1 MAGLVEEIQ
10 AQAIDPTVKLSDLLR
25 RVKLAAAK
33 LKLQETANWVDLEMG
48 GYLDVQDKDI
58 PAYRVANGQLMQ
70 RIANR
75 GTIRAFGPPKLIAAL
90 SVMALREPISSL
102 EELATANGSLAIP
115 LDHEIA
121 SQLITA
127 ETGFGQSYHV
137 TFGQNVPVSILSHVR
152 DMVLDWACSLENQGI
167 LGEGISFSMEE
178 KRKAEQAAQSI
189 TINNYGHMHQGD
201 VNGHQNRTVVS
212 STDNSTNSLE
222 ISDTF
227 DQLIQAV
234 DSSIGNENDRE
245 TILELVRAMQAA
257 QGTPEYKT
265 LFQQWVGYL
274 ADYATVLGPF
284 LPALSNLAG

>member
-10 AQAIDPTVKLSDLLR
+10 AKVLDNTVATTELLR
-25 RVKLAAAK
+25 MVKLAAV
-33 LKLQETANWVDLEMG
+33 KLQLNDAIEWVDHELKGYPNQASVPPYRRSMG
-48 GYLDVQDKDI
+48 EVKAHNPYHGPQPVGGDPGMLDKIARQIVQEPITKIEALIGDGSGTLLQKLPTELI
-58 PAYRVANGQLMQ
+58 NT
-70 RIANR
+70 INKANR
-75 GTIRAFGPPKLIAAL
+75 MPHMDYYVHIPVAFFIDIQQQVRNLI
-90 SVMALREPISSL
+90 
-102 EELATANGSLAIP
+102 
-115 LDHEIA
+115 
-121 SQLITA
+121 
-127 ETGFGQSYHV
+127 
-137 TFGQNVPVSILSHVR
+137 
-152 DMVLDWACSLENQGI
+152 LDWATELEKLGI

-178 KRKAEQAAQSI
+178 KKLAAEAAPSI
-189 TINNYGHMHQGD
+189 TINGNVGSFHSGD
-201 VNGHQNRTVVS
+201 VNGHQNRTTVA

-234 DSSIGNENDRE
+234 DSNIGNENDRE

-257 QGTPEYKT
+257 QGTPEYKP